1 VFSYNHKQ
9 PTTFSGTTSYTVVP
23 LPTMASK
30 IETRNVSSGFQAIL
44 FSGCE
49 IDSNGKINTAT
60 ADNISKTW
68 GVTESDAR
76 NQLTR

>member
-1 VFSYNHKQ
+1 
-9 PTTFSGTTSYTVVP
+9 
-23 LPTMASK
+23 MASK